1 MEDSYYGQLVSS
13 GLVDLPDGDRGDGEL
28 GEGSSDVV
36 VHSGFRIAVLVGGI
50 MFPFGTRIG
59 YSLVTDV
66 AAVDSVGVR
75 LNSTIFDVLFVA
87 RYSAPLHS
95 VAFWIRDVVG
105 TPQRSNLT
113 LALYQDNGDHLNP
126 GTPIESIS
134 GGSGTFGTGRLVF
147 SGFSSSLV
155 KGRRYR
161 LRITTSNNVDN
172 NYGEFLLGP
181 EMNPGTYSDT
191 YLTGYASMVRWQ
203 GNWYFYKRFNMQV
216 FQTVGSQQISDHVL
230 MATSGPSTGYVSY
243 TTYNNQPFGIRVTM
257 PPGGTYR
264 YWGLMCSRMSFAGD
278 GFAHGHWRVLKGSQ
292 VVGVTTNYH
301 GFNANAFPDS
311 SENWGRIVWRF
322 TRPLV
327 LEGGET
333 YDFIYSVA
341 GLHNSSNYA
350 SFLTCIIDDTYV
362 PSWFQRYKLLVGGSV
377 VTNRAL
383 PTFFLY
389 MDDPF
394 PVPESAGI
402 IDSYVMMPVG

>member
-1 MEDSYYGQLVSS
+1 
-13 GLVDLPDGDRGDGEL
+13 
-28 GEGSSDVV
+28 
-36 VHSGFRIAVLVGGI
+36 

-59 YSLVTDV
+59 YSLMTD
-66 AAVDSVGVR
+66 AHALDSIGVR
-75 LNSTIFDVLFVA
+75 LNSTIFDKLFVA

-95 VAFWIRDVVG
+95 VAFWIRFVVG
-105 TPQRSNLT
+105 NPQRSDLT
-113 LALYQDNGDHLNP
+113 LTLYQDNGDFDNP

-134 GGSGTFGTGRLVF
+134 GGSGTFGAGRLVF
-147 SGFSSSLV
+147 SGFSADLV

-172 NYGEFLLGP
+172 NYGEFYVGP
-181 EMNPGTYSDT
+181 YMSTGTYDDSH
-191 YLTGYASMVRWQ
+191 LTGYATMVRWQ
-203 GNWYFYKRFNMQV
+203 GNWLSYVHKRYNMQV
-216 FQTVGSQQISDHVL
+216 FQTVGGQQISDNVL
-230 MATSGPSTGYVSY
+230 LATSDQSTAVVGYN
-243 TTYNNQPFGIRVTM
+243 THNNQPFGIRVTM
-257 PPGGTYR
+257 PPGGTFR
-264 YWGLMCSRMSFAGD
+264 YWGLMCSRVSFAG
-278 GFAHGHWRVLKGSQ
+278 GSFAHGYWMVLKGSQ
-292 VVGVTTNYH
+292 VVGVTTNYP
-301 GFNANAFPDS
+301 GFDPQAFSDHHP
-311 SENWGRIVWRF
+311 NFGRIVWRF

-341 GLHNSSNYA
+341 GRHEPGNHA
-350 SFLTCIIDDTYV
+350 HFLTCIIDNTYV
-362 PSWFQRYKLLVGGSV
+362 PSWFQRYKLLVGGNV